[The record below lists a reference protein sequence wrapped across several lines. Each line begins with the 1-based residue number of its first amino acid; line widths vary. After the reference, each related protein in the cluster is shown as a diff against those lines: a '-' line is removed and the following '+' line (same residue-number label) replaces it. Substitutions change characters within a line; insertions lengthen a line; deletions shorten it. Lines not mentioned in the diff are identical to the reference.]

1 VVDVSAMPNQVYLR
15 IDGDDAPEELMQEL
29 QEATIDSTI
38 HLPAVATLVVNDP
51 GLRWIDDAR
60 LLPGRALEVLVKIER
75 QEQVIFDGEIV
86 ELEPEFGKATHRL
99 IVRAFDRL
107 HRLSRGRH
115 VRSFQQ
121 VTDSDLVEKLAS
133 EAGLQV
139 QVESTPVVHE
149 YVLQHNQT
157 NLEFLRERLAPL
169 GYQLFMKGKTLHCEP
184 VGRTDSQLNLQ
195 WGVELSDFRPR
206 MTTMGQVENVIVRGW
221 DPDLKQEIIGDARN
235 EEGRPAIGESRAG
248 GELVSEA
255 FNLNG
260 HGLVTHQPVRQQ
272 AMADALART
281 TAARIAGRFI
291 EAEGNCAGDPD
302 LMSGVTISVSG
313 IGDRFSGEYLVTGA
327 THIWNPQGYRTSFAV
342 SGQEPATLHH
352 ALQDAVNPDW
362 FNMRFGLAVGVV
374 TDNQDP
380 QRLGRVKI
388 WLPWLTGSDASYWA
402 RVIAPGAGND
412 RGIWFMPEINDQ
424 VLVGFEY
431 GDIHYPYV
439 LGGLWNQDNPPPSG
453 EVDKRV
459 LRSRLGH
466 TITLD
471 DSGSGSITIEDPS
484 GNRVKI
490 DTGSRA
496 MTIDIGGNIDITAQ
510 GNLKLTAQGQLELRG
525 MGITIDGTPGGVTIR
540 GTTIDLN

>member
-1 VVDVSAMPNQVYLR
+1 MVDVSVMPNQVYLR

-29 QEATIDSTI
+29 HEAVIESTI

-51 GLRWIDDAR
+51 TLRWIDDAR
-60 LLPGRALEVLVKIER
+60 LLPGRALEVLVKVDR

-99 IVRAFDRL
+99 IIRAFDRL

-121 VTDSDLVEKLAS
+121 MTDGDLVEKLAS

-139 QVESTPVVHE
+139 RVESTPVVHE

-169 GYQLFMKGKTLHCEP
+169 GYQLRVQGNTLHCEP
-184 VGRTDSQLNLQ
+184 VGQGGSRLELQ

-206 MTTMGQVENVIVRGW
+206 MTTLGQVENVVVRGW
-221 DPDLKQEIIGDARN
+221 DPEQEQEIIGDAPN
-235 EEGRPAIGESRAG
+235 EDGRPAIGESRAG
-248 GELVSEA
+248 GTLTSEA

-260 HGLVTHQPVRQQ
+260 HGLVTHQPIRQQ
-272 AMADALART
+272 AMADALAQA

-291 EAEGNCAGDPD
+291 EADGSCAGDPD
-302 LMSGVTISVSG
+302 LQSGVTVSVSG
-313 IGDRFSGEYLVTGA
+313 IGDRFSGDYLVTGV
-327 THIWNPQGYRTSFAV
+327 THTWNLQGYRTNFSV
-342 SGQEPATLHH
+342 SGREPATLHSV
-352 ALQDAVNPDW
+352 LEQAVNPEGS
-362 FNMRFGLAVGVV
+362 NRNFGLAVGVV
-374 TDNQDP
+374 TDNHDP
-380 QRLGRVKI
+380 QQMGRVRL
-388 WLPWLTGSDASYWA
+388 WLPWLTGSDATHWA
-402 RVIAPGAGND
+402 RVIAPGAGKE
-412 RGIWFMPEINDQ
+412 RGVYFMPEINDQ
-424 VLVGFEY
+424 VLVGFEH

-439 LGGLWNQDNPPPSG
+439 LGGLWNQANPPPAPDI
-453 EVDKRV
+453 DKRV

-490 DTGSRA
+490 DSGSRA
-496 MTIDIGGNIDITAQ
+496 MSIEIGGNIDITAQ
-510 GNLKLTAQGQLELRG
+510 GNLKLTAQGQIELRG
-525 MGITIDGTPGGVTIR
+525 MGITIDGSPGGVTIR